1 MRKKS
6 SFKKKEYRA
15 AKKPKKEEVKKPKE
29 EVKEEN
35 IYRKL
40 FGVDDYIQ
48 AGNLIESMANEL
60 TKNDFYTKLESVF
73 HECDQ
78 LPKDMFRSE
87 LLKYADLRLSFNG
100 HLYYKDKWITR
111 VSPLN
116 PIACGII
123 LVKLFGKVIFWSPER
138 TILVSKER
146 IIENLTKKL
155 ENDKKE
161 LEEFEKKLK
170 KRHESKYYNEMVEI
184 IKRSIDRIQRAI
196 EWIQK

>member
-15 AKKPKKEEVKKPKE
+15 AKKTEKEKVKKHKE

-48 AGNLIESMANEL
+48 AGNLIDRMADEL
-60 TKNDFYTKLESVF
+60 TKNDFYTKLENAF

-78 LPKDMFRSE
+78 LPKDMLHDE
-87 LLKYADLRLSFNG
+87 LLKYADLRLSFGG
-100 HLYYKDKWITR
+100 HLYYKNRWITR

-123 LVKLFGKVIFWSPER
+123 LVKLFGKIIFWSPQR
-138 TILVSKER
+138 TILVSKEK

-155 ENDKKE
+155 ESDRKE

-170 KRHESKYYNEMVEI
+170 KRTESKYYNEMVEI
-184 IKRSIDRIQRAI
+184 IKRSINNIQRAI